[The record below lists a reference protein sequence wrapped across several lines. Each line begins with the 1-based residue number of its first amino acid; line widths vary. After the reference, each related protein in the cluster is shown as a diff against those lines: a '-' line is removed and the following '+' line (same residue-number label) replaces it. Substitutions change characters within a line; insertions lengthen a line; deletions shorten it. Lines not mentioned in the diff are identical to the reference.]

1 MLTYQYKQ
9 DNTICSTYLA
19 SIPWTER
26 VCRGREEIHWS
37 LHETRTF
44 PASEAF
50 LLYLWFQKF
59 LQMNFLTAEVNKLIW
74 SFHVTFTLFSLCVRS
89 LEIRFVKMVSSAYT
103 VIFSFSNAEIILQK
117 SVLHVFWST
126 IHHFARCIKLKIKL
140 FFIHHQLLAPFV
152 DSYYSPRGQHDRTP
166 GRFYYRK
173 FTGFWAEF
181 GYGKYLIVPFWYA
194 SAAYQA
200 RLVSPWVFWLDQ
212 TRLICRRSV
221 PKRYD

>member
-1 MLTYQYKQ
+1 M
-9 DNTICSTYLA
+9 
-19 SIPWTER
+19 PWTER
-26 VCRGREEIHWS
+26 VVWGREETHWS

-59 LQMNFLTAEVNKLIW
+59 LQMNFLTAEVNIW

-103 VIFSFSNAEIILQK
+103 VIFSFSNADNSFVEKGFTRILLHDSSLCSLYKTQNKIIFHP
-117 SVLHVFWST
+117 S
-126 IHHFARCIKLKIKL
+126 
-140 FFIHHQLLAPFV
+140 LLAPFL
-152 DSYYSPRGQHDRTP
+152 DSYYSPRGQHDRAP
-166 GRFYYRK
+166 GRFYYGK

-200 RLVSPWVFWLDQ
+200 RLVSPWVFWLDCVSPKYEPWLDQ